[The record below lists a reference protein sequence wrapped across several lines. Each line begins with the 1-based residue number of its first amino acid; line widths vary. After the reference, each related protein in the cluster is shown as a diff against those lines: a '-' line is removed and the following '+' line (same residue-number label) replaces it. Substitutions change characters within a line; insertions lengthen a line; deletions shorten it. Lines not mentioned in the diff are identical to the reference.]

1 MPASSAS
8 LDGLLALRDLPEL
21 RAGVAAHTRRAALTL
36 PEARSLVDHALALA
50 GGPATATEFRL
61 AVVHTYTSEL
71 LDPWLEFAAALQGLR
86 LVTYHAPYG
95 MLVQEAQPDSALV
108 RHAPD
113 AIWFMLQRSDLH
125 PALGAPIA
133 HLGAEQLDA
142 LRAQSLARVREIVT
156 PFRVQATGRLVVSL
170 LPAPAGPALGLFDA
184 QAEAS
189 ERRWWSTLDA
199 DIAAWL
205 RTSVPT
211 STYLDLDELA
221 GEIGRR
227 RFYDLRYWY
236 SSRFPFSGEGAAE
249 LARRVVAVGA
259 VVKTPRAKVIVL
271 DADNTLW
278 GGVIGEDGMEGIAL
292 GPDYPG
298 NVHVEFQRR
307 LLGFQQRGLLLAMC
321 SKNNAADVDEV
332 LKKHPHQLLR
342 DEHFAAMRVNWV
354 SKADNLVSLAEE
366 LNVGLDSFVFVDDSD
381 HECAEVRARLPQVEV
396 VQVPKRAIDIPACL
410 DHVARLEILALTAE
424 DAERTAMYAQE
435 RQRKSLLG
443 GAAQAG
449 TDAASHLERL
459 GMRMRIAFAPASH
472 VPRLAQLTQ
481 KTNQFNLTTRRYDEQ
496 RLRAFIDDRARWLVA
511 DFSLA
516 DKFGDSGIVGLAL
529 VRIEGQRAELDTY
542 LMSCR
547 VIGRCAGEA
556 FLQAV
561 LRELAERGIDE
572 VVADHLPTAKNA
584 LVNGFLAGQGFT
596 QGSDG
601 RWHRSLRARPPESAS
616 TFPIAIELA
625 PVPATVN

>member
-1 MPASSAS
+1 MPTA
-8 LDGLLALRDLPEL
+8 LNTPDGLLTLRGLPEL
-21 RAGVAAHTRRAALTL
+21 RAGIAARTRAAPLSL
-36 PEARSLVDHALALA
+36 PEARAITEHALGLA
-50 GGPATATEFRL
+50 GKAPEFRL

-71 LDPWLEFAAALQGLR
+71 LDPWLEFAAALQGF
-86 LVTYHAPYG
+86 TFAAYHAPYG
-95 MLVQEAQPDSALV
+95 TLLQEAEPGSALLA
-108 RHAPD
+108 HAPD
-113 AIWFMLQRSDLH
+113 ATWFMLQRADLH
-125 PALGAPIA
+125 PALSTPIA
-133 HLGAEQLDA
+133 ALDA
-142 LRAQSLARVREIVT
+142 AQLHSLRAQCLARVQEIVA
-156 PFRVQATGRLVVSL
+156 PFRAQATGRLIVSL
-170 LPAPAGPALGLFDA
+170 LGAPAVPALGLFDA

-189 ERRWWSTLDA
+189 ERRWWSVLDA

-205 RTSVPT
+205 RESVPA
-211 STYLDLDELA
+211 STLLDLDELA

-236 SSRFPFSGEGAAE
+236 SSRFPFTPEAAVE
-249 LARRVVAVGA
+249 LARRVVAIGSA
-259 VVKTPRAKVIVL
+259 AKTPRAKVIVL

-278 GGVIGEDGMEGIAL
+278 GGVIGEDGIDGIAL

-298 NVHVEFQRR
+298 SVHVEFQRR

-332 LKKHPHQLLR
+332 LRDHPHQLLR
-342 DEHFAAMRVNWV
+342 DAHFAAMRVNWV

-366 LNVGLDSFVFVDDSD
+366 LKLGLDAFVFVDDSD

-396 VQVPKRAIDIPACL
+396 VQVPKRAIDIPTCL
-410 DHVARLEILALTAE
+410 DHVARLEILSLTVE

-435 RQRKSLLG
+435 RQRQSVLG
-443 GAAQAG
+443 SAAQAG
-449 TDAASHLERL
+449 GDAASHLERL
-459 GMRMRIAFAPASH
+459 GMRMRIAFAPANH
-472 VPRLAQLTQ
+472 VQRLAQLTQ

-496 RLRAFIDDRARWLVA
+496 RLRAFIDDDARWLVA

-516 DKFGDSGIVGLAL
+516 DTFGDSGIVGLAM
-529 VRIEGQRAELDTY
+529 VRIEGRSAELDTY

-561 LRELAERGIDE
+561 LRELAQRGIDE

-584 LVNGFLAGQGFT
+584 LVNGFLPAQGFT
-596 QGSDG
+596 QSGDG
-601 RWHRSLRARPPESAS
+601 RWRRSLSDRPPEPASA
-616 TFPIAIELA
+616 FPIAIELA
-625 PVPATVN
+625 PAPAAVS

>member
-1 MPASSAS
+1 MSTASPTP
-8 LDGLLALRDLPEL
+8 DGLFALRSLPEL
-21 RAGVAAHTRRAALTL
+21 RAGVAARTRVATLSL
-36 PEARSLVDHALALA
+36 PEARAITEQALGLA
-50 GGPATATEFRL
+50 GQAREFRL
-61 AVVHTYTSEL
+61 AIVHTYTSEL
-71 LDPWLEFAAALQGLR
+71 LDPWLEFAAALQGFTLAA
-86 LVTYHAPYG
+86 YHAPYG
-95 MLVQEAQPDSALV
+95 MLLQEAEPGSALLA
-108 RHAPD
+108 HAPD
-113 AIWFMLQRSDLH
+113 ATWFMLQRADLH
-125 PALGAPIA
+125 PALAAPIA
-133 HLGAEQLDA
+133 ALDAAQLRA
-142 LRAQSLARVREIVT
+142 LRAQCQARVQEIVS
-156 PFRVQATGRLVVSL
+156 PFRARATGRLIVSL
-170 LPAPAGPALGLFDA
+170 LAAPTAPALGLFDA

-189 ERRWWSTLDA
+189 ERRWWSALDA

-205 RTSVPT
+205 RESVPA
-211 STYLDLDELA
+211 STLLDLDELA
-221 GEIGRR
+221 GEIGQR

-236 SSRFPFSGEGAAE
+236 SSRFPFTPEAAAE
-249 LARRVVAVGA
+249 LARRVVAIGSA
-259 VVKTPRAKVIVL
+259 AKTPRAKVIVL

-278 GGVIGEDGMEGIAL
+278 GGVIGEDGIDGIAL

-298 NVHVEFQRR
+298 NAYVEFQRR

-332 LKKHPHQLLR
+332 LRDHPHQLLR

-366 LNVGLDSFVFVDDSD
+366 LNLGLDAFVFVDDSD

-424 DAERTAMYAQE
+424 DAGRTAMYAQE
-435 RQRKSLLG
+435 RQRQSLIG

-449 TDAASHLERL
+449 ADAASHLERL
-459 GMRMRIAFAPASH
+459 GMRMRIAFAPTSH
-472 VPRLAQLTQ
+472 VQRLAQLTQ

-496 RLRAFIDDRARWLVA
+496 RMRAFIDDEANWLVA

-516 DKFGDSGIVGLAL
+516 DRFGDSGIVGLAL
-529 VRIEGQRAELDTY
+529 VRIDGRRAEIDTY

-561 LRELAERGIDE
+561 LRELARRGVDE
-572 VVADHLPTAKNA
+572 VVADHLPTAKNQ
-584 LVNGFLAGQGFT
+584 LVANFLPGQGFT
-596 QGSDG
+596 RRDDG
-601 RWHRSLRARPPESAS
+601 RWHRSLRTRPPEPAAA
-616 TFPIAIELA
+616 FPIAIEIA
-625 PVPATVN
+625 SAPATVS